1 MKLRNPFLSLCPIF
15 LQNYQRCLSTTCPRG
30 PWGKINLVGLQLPS
44 LFPFIYLYF
53 NPFHRLVGWLFDFS
67 FKLWLCSDIC
77 RREGVGN
84 KQKNNFRKL
93 LHTFKGLKILNRT
106 TFCKRLVVIIGLN
119 WSGKNASFNLWV
131 FISLFINRVLLIS
144 IRMSMFGNFFL
155 KLTKIIS
162 FNHFLFR
169 IETNLQH
176 L

>member
-106 TFCKRLVVIIGLN
+106 TFLQTPSLNYWFELIRKIMLVLICGFSFLCSQTAFYSFQLECQCLETFFLSSQRL
-119 WSGKNASFNLWV
+119 F
-131 FISLFINRVLLIS
+131 LLIIFCS
-144 IRMSMFGNFFL
+144 
-155 KLTKIIS
+155 
-162 FNHFLFR
+162 
-169 IETNLQH
+169 E
-176 L
+176 